1 MNLNPGTA
9 LSLRRQRGSVL
20 VICMILAALGTIGV
34 AAWFSLLDA
43 RGHQVEAGFK
53 ALERRVALNNSRA
66 LATEAIYSK
75 HLHGNAGLAAD
86 TVYELPGGKGR
97 ATLRAF
103 AGVPLK
109 NDLAGTPSPNGATP
123 LGSNSVNVTVDLSD
137 GISDTRWTFQLRNSN
152 PLLGGELL
160 LMEGPVAFT
169 DSTPLV
175 SGNLRVKG
183 RAVFLDA
190 TATDLNNG
198 IKAEEFQIPGS
209 IAGTTTFTN
218 LSNAA
223 TLPLN
228 YPHFRRTTGRTSS
241 GPAYRGELEII
252 SATLNP
258 QNAYESRLNAATLT
272 NLSGTVALS
281 KAGGPATKSPTA
293 DDAALIAMIN
303 SSPPDYVADELSKK
317 SALSSAVLLAAVQKA
332 NPRLTNQHYLRIFDA
347 QSSVADDALTA
358 MMGNLDE
365 AALDPVVDMGIVDM
379 NIKNGARFNA
389 NGKGAAQIYLDRPE
403 LTQVVVEGATGLRLF
418 GQSTAA
424 KAATAAT
431 LPPLLILVDNRGGQ
445 VLSNIDLYHGNRRPL
460 IIAVASAAASPAQPV
475 TSFKGNS
482 AFPEWRLIFDLQNT
496 GLAFD
501 ASGVAGGKV
510 IGGIRTNH
518 RVSVTGGTVTLE
530 KEINGASMMT
540 LLSRD
545 AWIETLRN

>member
-1 MNLNPGTA
+1 MNLNSGTT
-9 LSLRRQRGSVL
+9 LTLRRQRGSVL

-43 RGHQVEAGFK
+43 RGHQVEASFK

-66 LATEAIYSK
+66 LACEALYTK

-97 ATLRAF
+97 ATLRAY
-103 AGVPLK
+103 AAVPLK
-109 NDLAGTPSPNGATP
+109 NDLAGSPSQNGATP
-123 LGSNSVNVTVDLSD
+123 LLANSVNVAVDLSD
-137 GISDTRWTFQLRNSN
+137 GVSDTRWTFQLRNTN

-160 LMEGPVAFT
+160 LMEAPVAYT

-183 RAVFLDA
+183 RAVFFDA

-198 IKAEEFQIPGS
+198 IKADEFQVPNS
-209 IAGTTTFTN
+209 IVATTTFSDP
-218 LSNAA
+218 SNTA

-228 YPHFRRTTGRTSS
+228 YPHFRRTTGVTSS

-252 SATLNP
+252 SATVNP
-258 QNAYESRLNAATLT
+258 QNAYESRLNGVVLT
-272 NLSGTVALS
+272 SLSGSVAKS
-281 KAGGPATKSPTA
+281 KSKGPATKDATSE
-293 DDAALIAMIN
+293 DAALITMIN

-317 SALSSAVLLAAVQKA
+317 SALSSPVLLAAVQKA
-332 NPRLTNQHYLRIFDA
+332 NPRLKNKQFLQIFDA
-347 QSSVADDALTA
+347 QASLPDDALTD
-358 MMGNLDE
+358 MMASLDE
-365 AALDPVVDMGIVDM
+365 SDLDNVLDMAIVDM
-379 NIKNGARFNA
+379 NIKNGAQFNT
-389 NGKGAAQIYLDRPE
+389 NGKGMTQLFLDRTE
-403 LTQVVVEGATGLRLF
+403 LTQVVVEGVTRLRLF
-418 GQSTAA
+418 GQPNET
-424 KAATAAT
+424 KAAAAAL
-431 LPPLLILVDNRGGQ
+431 LPPLLIIVDNRGGQ
-445 VLSNIDLYHGNRRPL
+445 ILSNIDLFHGNRRPV
-460 IIAVASAAASPAQPV
+460 IIVMISAAASPAMPT

-501 ASGVAGGKV
+501 ASGVAGGKL

-518 RVSVTGGTVTLE
+518 RISVTGGSVTLE
-530 KEINGASMMT
+530 KDPAGASMMS

-545 AWIETLRN
+545 AWIETHRN